1 MRRSQVC
8 LSTIDPNAH
17 ALACRYGLKL
27 EIAEFCT
34 AWNLDEHFPE
44 TDAQVRR
51 TLEGL
56 SAPVLHGPFNE
67 LFPCA
72 IDLRARELAR
82 LRYRQAIQAAR
93 QYGSGRVVIH
103 GGFVP
108 RVYHDVWFVEQS
120 VNFWK
125 EFVSEVPE
133 NMTIC
138 LENVLENRPE
148 LLLNI
153 VRQVDDPRLGLCLDV
168 GHANVY
174 SDIPVETWLEQCT
187 PYLCHFHIHNN
198 FGDADDHRSLPE
210 GTIPMKELLS
220 RMEEL
225 CPNATCTL
233 ELPEGE
239 ASILWLL
246 ENRILEE

>member
-8 LSTIDPNAH
+8 LSTIDSNAH
-17 ALACRYGLKL
+17 SLACRYGLKL

-44 TDAQVRR
+44 TDAWVRKA
-51 TLEGL
+51 LEGL

-72 IDLRARELAR
+72 IDPRARELAWFR
-82 LRYRQAIQAAR
+82 FRQAVDMAR
-93 QYGSGRVVIH
+93 RYGASRVVIH

-108 RVYHDVWFVEQS
+108 RVYYDVWYVEQS
-120 VNFWK
+120 KNFWRK
-125 EFVSEVPE
+125 FISEVPE
-133 NMTIC
+133 NITIC
-138 LENVLENRPE
+138 LENVLEYRPQ
-148 LLLNI
+148 LLLDI
-153 VRQVDDPRLGLCLDV
+153 VRRVDDPRLRLCLDV

-174 SDIPVETWLEQCT
+174 SVVPVETWLEQCA
-187 PYLCHFHIHNN
+187 PFLCHFHIHNN

-210 GTIPMKELLS
+210 GTIPMPQLLS

-225 CPNATCTL
+225 CPDATCTL
-233 ELPEGE
+233 ELPEAE
-239 ASILWLL
+239 VSLLWLL